1 MKLESMGILA
11 LALALALADQLP
23 AVSLFHTHNELL
35 FLISTCEFIFLF
47 LNYLLTNLRRGYASR
62 ECRVREYPI
71 MSPTMM
77 VCQSICSFDSQAR
90 SVSWTI

>member
-23 AVSLFHTHNELL
+23 ALSLFHTHNELL
-35 FLISTCEFIFLF
+35 FLLSTCEFIFLF